1 MCKKGSYAVDEC
13 KGNEGNQKGNWLK
26 GREGKL
32 SICRLMIGG
41 MNYCISGQ
49 CNRKER
55 DTVLEEFM
63 GYRVSH
69 CCSGKSEI
77 FFCEIKFVL
86 FCAGCVRYGQFHWLT
101 TESLRFCLCNCQC
114 TSFGGTGAKLSRRLS
129 PLFPAGGGSFW
140 KSMSSF
146 KNFSFACPLG
156 NRLKMN
162 KCTLERRFLAWA
174 RWMARRS
181 SNSSCSFLV
190 SFFPPSFVPAT
201 SLLLVGVLLLLLR
214 LLA

>member
-1 MCKKGSYAVDEC
+1 MQERECYAVDEC

-63 GYRVSH
+63 GYRVSN

-86 FCAGCVRYGQFHWLT
+86 CRLCALVPLT
-101 TESLRFCLCNCQC
+101 YHRIAALLPLQLPMHFLWRHRCQ
-114 TSFGGTGAKLSRRLS
+114 T
-129 PLFPAGGGSFW
+129 
-140 KSMSSF
+140 
-146 KNFSFACPLG
+146 
-156 NRLKMN
+156 
-162 KCTLERRFLAWA
+162 
-174 RWMARRS
+174 
-181 SNSSCSFLV
+181 
-190 SFFPPSFVPAT
+190 FPPFVAT
-201 SLLLVGVLLLLLR
+201 PSRWRWLILEVDEFI
-214 LLA
+214 